1 MRRKK
6 IGTMDFHGSVDITDP
21 CYNRDVWCRM
31 TDVKIRKGVYTC
43 IAWHHKDKGTFNNG
57 EPYCYDVIG
66 IIGIYLDGVIPC
78 QKEMKKIGDIGVD
91 AGLAGFFHNKPDYT
105 DDEWA
110 AFCDR
115 VRHGDAWLIKEG
127 FYSSSGYGDGCYGVY
142 AYERGGEITAIE
154 IRFLKGGHWDESTEK
169 EHRAYRQSDL
179 SNRSRRSCIYPRS
192 RRNAYD
198 EHGPANREDLCTGN
212 LL

>member
-1 MRRKK
+1 M
-6 IGTMDFHGSVDITDP
+6 
-21 CYNRDVWCRM
+21 
-31 TDVKIRKGVYTC
+31 
-43 IAWHHKDKGTFNNG
+43 
-57 EPYCYDVIG
+57 IG

-127 FYSSSGYGDGCYGVY
+127 FYSSSGYTCVGWCCRSGSG
-142 AYERGGEITAIE
+142 
-154 IRFLKGGHWDESTEK
+154 IRNGI
-169 EHRAYRQSDL
+169 
-179 SNRSRRSCIYPRS
+179 SRRYLWRLNRTAFGDTSG
-192 RRNAYD
+192 YD
-198 EHGPANREDLCTGN
+198 NTSDEG
-212 LL
+212 